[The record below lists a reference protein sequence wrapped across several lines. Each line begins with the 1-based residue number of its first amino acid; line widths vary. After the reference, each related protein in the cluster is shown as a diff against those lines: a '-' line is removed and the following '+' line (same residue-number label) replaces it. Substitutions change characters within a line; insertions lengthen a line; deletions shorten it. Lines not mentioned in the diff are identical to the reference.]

1 MPNRLA
7 ELESQVS
14 VPEHEFN
21 LKGAWP
27 VTVSEERPTYSITRH
42 CEVRCRLWYEVSP
55 ISEGLLRYFL
65 VGIQELD

>member
-7 ELESQVS
+7 EPEPQVS
-14 VPEHEFN
+14 VPEHELN

-27 VTVSEERPTYSITRH
+27 VTVSEERTTYSINRH
-42 CEVRCRLWYEVSP
+42 CEVRCRLWYEVTP
-55 ISEGLLRYFL
+55 MSEGLLRYFL